1 MRMPLLIAAAVLLV
15 ACGKSP
21 DEIAVSAVS
30 GGKVAKDGDKVTV
43 QTDQGTVTYNAEAG
57 QPLPATFPKDVFL
70 PKDYSVRTTYDM
82 GGAQMVDL
90 VAPGKASDAFAAAGA
105 AMPGMGWKQT
115 ASMTQAGTSVLVFE
129 NDAQLVQYS
138 FNDEADQAHVAVSLT
153 KKEK

>member
-1 MRMPLLIAAAVLLV
+1 MRIALLITAAVLLS

-43 QTDQGTVTYNAEAG
+43 QTDQGTATYSAEAG
-57 QPLPATFPKDVFL
+57 QPLPATFPKGVFL
-70 PKDYSVRTTYDM
+70 PKDYSVRTSYEM
-82 GGAQMVDL
+82 GGALLVDL

-105 AMPGMGWKQT
+105 AMPGLGWKQS

-129 NDAQLVQYS
+129 NDAQIVQYS
-138 FNDEADQAHVAVSLT
+138 FNDEADNTHVAVAVT